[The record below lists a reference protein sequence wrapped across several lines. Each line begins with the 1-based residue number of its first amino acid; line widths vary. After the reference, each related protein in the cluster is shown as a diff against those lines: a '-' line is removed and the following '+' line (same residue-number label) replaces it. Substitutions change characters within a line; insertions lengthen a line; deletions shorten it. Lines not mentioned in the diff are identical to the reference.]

1 MLKHH
6 LIIFIRN
13 IRKDRSTF
21 LINLIGLSTGL
32 ACVLLIYLWVN
43 DETKMDK
50 FHENHDRIYQVI
62 EHVEFSD
69 GVQTFIETSGPMAEL
84 LADEMPEVEY
94 AASSIPPDWFGKHLL
109 TVGEKNLKAVGQ
121 LVSKDYFNIFS
132 YPLIQ
137 GDKDQVMADPNSIII
152 SRELATNLFG
162 TTENVVGEAVE
173 FEHDRTF
180 QVSGIF
186 ENVPSNS
193 TLQFDFVLSTE
204 ASKEIPPWTSLH
216 TWNSTGPKVYVLV
229 REGADIQLL
238 NSKVEKIRKSRNE
251 QTIQTATLVSFS
263 DHYLHGNYENGKQVG
278 GRIEYVKLF
287 SLIALIILVIACI
300 NFMNLSTARASKR
313 LKEIG
318 IKKAVGAD
326 RESFIFQFLTESV
339 AMSLLALVLA
349 VGLVMLFL
357 PQFNVIVG
365 KQLGLSLDI
374 PLFLTALGI
383 AIFAGLIAGSYPA
396 LYLSKFSAIKVLKGK
411 LNSSFGEFMT
421 RKGLVVVQFVLSIVL
436 IVSVLVVYRQIE
448 FVQSQNMGYDQDHIV
463 TMEVEGDI
471 KKQLQAF
478 MSEAKKLP
486 GIKNASSTTHPMIGK
501 NWSTSISWEG
511 KEDNDATQFIIFG
524 VDYDFIETMGMEVLE
539 GRSFSREYGADSM
552 GIIFNETAI
561 KTMGIED
568 PIGKTVANGRAT
580 IIGVVKDFHFK
591 SLKEKVDPIFIRMMP
606 EAVRHIMVS
615 VEGGQ
620 EKAALEGLQNLYQT
634 FNPGYPF
641 EYRFLDEDFQVQ
653 YESEQR
659 VATLSKYFAG
669 LAIIISCLGLFGLSA
684 HTAEQRTKEIGI
696 RKVLGASVSGVVAL
710 LSKDFIR
717 LILIAILIA
726 TPIAWYMMYR
736 WLQDFAYR
744 IDLQWWMF
752 AGAGLAAI
760 VIALLTVSSQAIK
773 AALMNPVN
781 SLRSE

>member
-43 DETKMDK
+43 DEMKMDK
-50 FHENHDRIYQVI
+50 FHENYGRIYQVI

-69 GVQTFIETSGPMAEL
+69 GVQTFIETSSPMAEL

-94 AASSIPPDWFGKHLL
+94 AASSIPPSWFGKHLL

-132 YPLIQ
+132 YPLIK
-137 GDKDQVMADPNSIII
+137 GNKDQVMTDPNSIVI

-162 TTENVVGEAVE
+162 TTENIVGEAVE

-193 TLQFDFVLSTE
+193 TVQFDFALSTE

-216 TWNSTGPKVYVLV
+216 TWNHTGPKVYVLV

-287 SLIALIILVIACI
+287 SLIALIILIIACI

-339 AMSLLALVLA
+339 AMSLLALILA

-365 KQLGLSLDI
+365 KQLRLSFDI
-374 PLFLTALGI
+374 SLVLSALGI

-396 LYLSKFSAIKVLKGK
+396 LYLSRFSAIKVLKGK

-421 RKGLVVVQFVLSIVL
+421 RKGLVVLQFALSIIL
-436 IVSVLVVYRQIE
+436 IVSVWVVYKQIE
-448 FVQSQNMGYDQDHIV
+448 FVQNQNMGYDQDHII
-463 TMEVEGDI
+463 TMQVEGSI
-471 KKQLQAF
+471 KRQLQPF
-478 MSEAKKLP
+478 VSEAKKLP
-486 GIKNASSTTHPMIGK
+486 GVKNVSSTTHSMIGK
-501 NWSTSISWEG
+501 NWSTTIDWEG
-511 KEDNDATQFIIFG
+511 KEENNATQFIIFG
-524 VDYDFIETMGMEVLE
+524 VDYDFIETMGMEVLK
-539 GRSFSREYGADSM
+539 GRSFNRDYGMDSL

-561 KTMGIED
+561 KTMGMED
-568 PIGKTVANGRAT
+568 PIGKTVENGRAT

-591 SLKEKVDPIFIRMMP
+591 SLHDKVDPIFMVLMP
-606 EAVRHIMVS
+606 EGVKYIMVS
-615 VEGGQ
+615 IDGGQ
-620 EKAALEGLQNLYQT
+620 EKEALKGLQEIYKQ

-641 EYRFLDEDFQVQ
+641 EYRFLDSDFQAQ

-659 VATLSKYFAG
+659 VAVLSKYFAG
-669 LAIIISCLGLFGLSA
+669 LAILISCLGLLGLSA
-684 HTAEQRTKEIGI
+684 HTAEQRTKEIGV
-696 RKVLGASVSGVVAL
+696 RKVLGASVSSIVTL
-710 LSKDFIR
+710 LSKEFMR
-717 LILIAILIA
+717 LILLAILIA
-726 TPIAWYMMYR
+726 TPIAWYVMNR
-736 WLQDFAYR
+736 WLQDYAYQ
-744 IDLQWWMF
+744 IELKWWMF
-752 AGAGLAAI
+752 LGAGLAAI
-760 VIALLTVSSQAIK
+760 IIALLTVSSQAIK